1 MKEFK
6 KRGLD
11 IKYKKEIAE
20 WFNYL
25 DQQKLGRKLEKQM
38 LQEIDRYMAGKKS
51 IEELM
56 KKVFKEPKWE
66 IEFIGQIP
74 KNYIFKSALGYA

>member
-6 KRGLD
+6 KQGLD

-20 WFNYL
+20 WFIYL
-25 DQQKLGRKLEKQM
+25 DQQKFGRKLEKQM
-38 LQEIDRYMAGKKS
+38 LQEIDRYMADKET

-56 KKVFKEPKWE
+56 KRIFIEPKWE
-66 IEFIGQIP
+66 IEFIEQIP
-74 KNYIFKSALGYA
+74 NNYVFKSVLGYA